1 MTRDEIIYM
10 AKASGWLSE
19 YDTTTGFVA
28 EAAFKFAAMV
38 ASAERRRH
46 VWTQSHWTEYEQNI
60 VAAERERLAKL
71 FDDRDKSIG
80 FYEPHEPAE
89 IIRGQA

>member
-1 MTRDEIIYM
+1 MTREEIIYM

-19 YDTTTGFVA
+19 YDSTTGFVA

-38 ASAERRRH
+38 ASAERRRLA
-46 VWTQSHWTEYEQNI
+46 WTQEQWFEYENKI
-60 VAAERERLAKL
+60 AAIERERLAKL
-71 FDDRDKSIG
+71 FDDRDKGIG